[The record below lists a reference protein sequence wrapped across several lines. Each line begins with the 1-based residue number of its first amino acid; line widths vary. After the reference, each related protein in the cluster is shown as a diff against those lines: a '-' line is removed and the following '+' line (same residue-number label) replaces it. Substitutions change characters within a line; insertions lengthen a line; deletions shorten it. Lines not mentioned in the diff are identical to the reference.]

1 MSDRSATRAV
11 HGEVTLPA
19 GAEPVE
25 AAEVVIQVEDV
36 SRADAPSVVVAEQ
49 RLRRVRLQPGKSLP
63 FVVEI
68 PPGRIDPRSHY
79 SIRVHF
85 DVSGSGNVEP
95 GDFVSTRSYPILTR
109 GYGNQVS
116 AEVQR
121 V

>member
-1 MSDRSATRAV
+1 VSETRVV

-19 GAEPVE
+19 DTEPLD

-49 RLRRVRLQPGKSLP
+49 RLHGVSLRPGEALP
-63 FVVEI
+63 FDVEV
-68 PPGRIDPRSHY
+68 PGERIDPSSHY
-79 SIRVHF
+79 SVRVHV
-85 DVSGSGNVEP
+85 DVSGSGDVER
-95 GDFVSTRSYPILTR
+95 GDFVSTRSYPVLTR
-109 GYGNQVS
+109 GHGDAVI

>member
-1 MSDRSATRAV
+1 VSDERVV

-19 GAEPVE
+19 EAGPLE

-49 RLRRVRLQPGKSLP
+49 RLHGVRLRPGEALA
-63 FVVEI
+63 FAVEV
-68 PPGRIDPRSHY
+68 PSERVDPQSHY
-79 SIRVHF
+79 SVRVHV
-85 DVSGSGNVEP
+85 DVSGSGDVER
-95 GDFVSTRSYPILTR
+95 GDFVSTRSYPVLTR
-109 GYGNQVS
+109 GHGDAVI

>member
-1 MSDRSATRAV
+1 MSDTRVV

-19 GAEPVE
+19 EAEPVD

-49 RLRRVRLQPGKSLP
+49 RLHGVSLQPGEALP
-63 FVVEI
+63 FDVEV
-68 PPGRIDPRSHY
+68 PGERIDPSSHY
-79 SIRVHF
+79 SVRVHV
-85 DVSGSGNVEP
+85 DVSGSGDVER
-95 GDFVSTRSYPILTR
+95 GDFVSTRSYPVLTR
-109 GYGNQVS
+109 GNGDEVI